1 MSRRLGRKRVLDK
14 KFSKAGNI
22 MELELW
28 LSLVVLFFTGG
39 LTPGPAVMLVLAS
52 SFRYGFK
59 PALLPALGVASANVF
74 WLVLAASGTAAL
86 FEIYP
91 RATLALK
98 FLGILVL
105 GWMALSVILGPL
117 PRLEPDPQ
125 DAPKRGRLYAKG
137 FLLQITSPMPLVY
150 FGMLL
155 PMFFQTDTPLAPQF
169 LTMLVTVT
177 ILELFGLSVYAY
189 AAQSIRRFLQNPR
202 TGRIFNI
209 LIGVIMILSGL
220 FAVLSTS

>member
-1 MSRRLGRKRVLDK
+1 
-14 KFSKAGNI
+14 
-22 MELELW
+22 MELEVW
-28 LSLVVLFFTGG
+28 LSLVALFFTGG

-59 PALLPALGVASANVF
+59 PALLPALGVVAANVL
-74 WLVLAASGTAAL
+74 WLGLAASGTAAL

-91 RATLALK
+91 RASLGLK
-98 FLGILVL
+98 VL
-105 GWMALSVILGPL
+105 GMVVLAWMAISVIIGPL
-117 PRLEPDPQ
+117 PRLEADPD
-125 DAPKRGRLYAKG
+125 DAPKQVRLFIKG

-155 PMFFQTDTPLAPQF
+155 PLYFSQEVPLAPQF
-169 LTMLVTVT
+169 LIMLVTVT
-177 ILELFGLSVYAY
+177 FLELFGLSVYAF

-209 LIGVIMILSGL
+209 VIGVVMIASGA
-220 FAVLSTS
+220 FAVLSTA

>member
-1 MSRRLGRKRVLDK
+1 
-14 KFSKAGNI
+14 

-28 LSLVVLFFTGG
+28 LSLVALFFTGG

-52 SFRYGFK
+52 SFRYGFRF
-59 PALLPALGVASANVF
+59 ALLPALGVASANVL
-74 WLVLAASGTAAL
+74 WLVIAASGTAVL

-98 FLGILVL
+98 VLGILVL
-105 GWMALSVILGPL
+105 GYMAISVMFGPL
-117 PRLEPDPQ
+117 PQLEPDPH
-125 DAPKRGRLYAKG
+125 DVPRRGRLYIKG

-155 PMFFQTDTPLAPQF
+155 PLYFQPDTALAPQF
-169 LTMLVTVT
+169 LTMLITVT

-189 AAQSIRRFLQNPR
+189 AAQSIRRFLQQPR

-209 LIGVIMILSGL
+209 LIGIVMIASGV
-220 FAVLSTS
+220 FAVLSTA

>member
-1 MSRRLGRKRVLDK
+1 
-14 KFSKAGNI
+14 

-28 LSLVVLFFTGG
+28 LSLVALFFTGG

-117 PRLEPDPQ
+117 PRLEPDRQ